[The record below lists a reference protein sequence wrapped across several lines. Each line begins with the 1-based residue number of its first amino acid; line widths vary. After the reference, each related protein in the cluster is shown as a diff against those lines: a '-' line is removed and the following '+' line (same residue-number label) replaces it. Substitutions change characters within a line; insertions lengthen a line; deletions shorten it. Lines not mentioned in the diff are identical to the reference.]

1 MIEHSD
7 TGDGAPTLV
16 FIHAFGC
23 DHSDWDAQVAYF
35 SPRHRC
41 IAVDLGGHGAT
52 WGRDD
57 HARVETHGSDVVAL
71 MKSLDLPPAIVI
83 GNSLGCRVTMDISA
97 RVPELTRAVILV
109 DGSRLSPSTS
119 GIHAALGAD
128 STPEGYQDLA
138 RAMFAK
144 MFSPGFDPEKV
155 AEMTERA
162 TQVAPQLGVS
172 LLADIGRHDLEE
184 MERLL
189 EDIRVPV
196 LALQSTY
203 ITPDGRRHS
212 LVHDQS
218 SPYLDLLQ
226 GKVCDL
232 SIEIIT
238 NCGHYPQVEYPTET
252 NAAIDAF
259 IARLN

>member
-7 TGDGAPTLV
+7 TGAGASALV

-52 WGRDD
+52 PGHED
-57 HARVETHGSDVVAL
+57 HARVETHGSDVVSL

-83 GNSLGCRVTMDISA
+83 GNSLGCRVTMDVSA
-97 RVPELTRAVILV
+97 RAPELTRAVILV
-109 DGSRLSPSTS
+109 DGSRLSPSAS
-119 GIHAALGAD
+119 GVHAALGAD
-128 STPEGYQDLA
+128 SAPEGYQDLA

-162 TQVAPQLGVS
+162 TKVPSQLGVS

-189 EDIRVPV
+189 EEIQIPV
-196 LALQSTY
+196 MALQSTY
-203 ITPDGRRHS
+203 ITPDGMRHS
-212 LVHDQS
+212 LVSGQS
-218 SPYLDLLQ
+218 SPYLDLLRE
-226 GKVCDL
+226 KVRHL
-232 SIEIIT
+232 SIEIIP
-238 NCGHYPQVEYPTET
+238 NCGHYPQVEYPRET

>member
-7 TGDGAPTLV
+7 IGDGAPPLV

-41 IAVDLGGHGAT
+41 VAVDLGGHGAT
-52 WGRDD
+52 LGREGHSKVD
-57 HARVETHGSDVVAL
+57 VHGADVVAL

-97 RVPELTRAVILV
+97 RAPELTKAVILV

-119 GIHAALGAD
+119 GDHAALGAD
-128 STPEGYQDLA
+128 SAPEGYQALA
-138 RAMFAK
+138 RAMFDK
-144 MFSPGFDPEKV
+144 MFSPGFDPAKV
-155 AEMTERA
+155 TEMTERA
-162 TQVAPQLGVS
+162 TRVPPELGVA

-203 ITPDGRRHS
+203 ITPDGMRHS
-212 LVHDQS
+212 LVPGQS

-226 GKVCDL
+226 EKVRDF
-232 SIEIIT
+232 SIEIIPE
-238 NCGHYPQVEYPTET
+238 CGHYPQIEYPAET
-252 NAAIDAF
+252 NAAIEVF
-259 IARLN
+259 LARLN